1 MELLHSL
8 IFARPK
14 DPVKTNQKIP
24 KSLLINIL
32 SEIMSGSIAVFLSEV
47 LRKGRVGV
55 FKKTSNEQ
63 SLMGPSDGWIKT
75 GGGGGGA
82 CC

>member
-1 MELLHSL
+1 MELLHSH
-8 IFARPK
+8 IFAKPK

-24 KSLLINIL
+24 NSLLINIL
-32 SEIMSGSIAVFLSEV
+32 SEILSGSIAVFLSEV

-63 SLMGPSDGWIKT
+63 RLMGIVTDGSRL
-75 GGGGGGA
+75 GGGS